1 MFLHRPGSLSLV
13 ILNECA
19 AVRLRGCTDRD
30 PVMAGVRECKLN
42 RMPFAMA
49 LVAQAGAMVEPMGQW
64 SRCCQR
70 AMPMNFLA

>member
-1 MFLHRPGSLSLV
+1 
-13 ILNECA
+13 
-19 AVRLRGCTDRD
+19 
-30 PVMAGVRECKLN
+30 MAGVRECKLN